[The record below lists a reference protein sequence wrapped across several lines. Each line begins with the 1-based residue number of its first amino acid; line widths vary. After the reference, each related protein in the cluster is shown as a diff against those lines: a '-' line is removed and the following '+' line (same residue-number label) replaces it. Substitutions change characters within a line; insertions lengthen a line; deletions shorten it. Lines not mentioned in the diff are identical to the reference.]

1 MLGGYRLG
9 ARSGYATGGNGGA
22 NRVCVRPPSAIY
34 PGVRATRCH
43 SGLCVER
50 CHGCA
55 TRPDGHAKHMPC
67 RRAVWPTFA
76 WPARQPGYGWDS
88 FEQRDQHPGI
98 MYLSPRYARYQRQS
112 ALVDEQMVL
121 ASELAAVGGIGAGM
135 LSAEGGMARWPS
147 RHWRVPIESDRIPAS
162 GAAWLRGCVATHQ
175 PVAMHAGAA
184 SNSCRCHS
192 PIHEEDIP
200 RASLS

>member
-1 MLGGYRLG
+1 MDIGSALVADTQPAETVEPTECAFDHPAPFTQAFARLD
-9 ARSGYATGGNGGA
+9 AIAGYAWSDATA
-22 NRVCVRPPSAIY
+22 AQ
-34 PGVRATRCH
+34 PGPMGTRSICLV
-43 SGLCVER
+43 GVQFGR
-50 CHGCA
+50 
-55 TRPDGHAKHMPC
+55 
-67 RRAVWPTFA
+67 TFA

-98 MYLSPRYARYQRQS
+98 MYLSPRYARHQRQS

-162 GAAWLRGCVATHQ
+162 GAAWLRGCVATYQ
-175 PVAMHAGAA
+175 SVAMHAGAA